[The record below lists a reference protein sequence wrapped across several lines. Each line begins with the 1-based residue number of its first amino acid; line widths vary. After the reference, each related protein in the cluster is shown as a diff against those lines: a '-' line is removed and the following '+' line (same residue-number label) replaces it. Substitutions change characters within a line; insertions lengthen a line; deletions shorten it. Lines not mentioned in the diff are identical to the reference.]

1 MRTLAFSIT
10 EYQTGIICEYQ
21 VVCFIDLC
29 TRPYSALYAPLSLIQ
44 FTFWSCISSS
54 TVRFVTITSS
64 ASVRSFCILTSQT
77 FYPPKVF
84 AVIRAKSASQSRVL
98 HKHLSQVSSRLSL
111 PPTMPR
117 LNVHFGLWR
126 RRLSEGTHV
135 FLSSLCG
142 RLQSLRYVLVGL
154 ARLAISVLLHVNE
167 IIQGCRAYL
176 WQAPAFSRPYKHIPA
191 CTNVLGAANWEAP
204 PESVCRMLLV
214 SFSSSLETSVAF
226 YSPNKVFVGFFFKK
240 ESFYCICISWNAVF
254 HFGFFIPLVL
264 LSICIHISCMFLTSE
279 SFLKQCVWLEMATTG
294 PVFESEHS
302 KQRDDQPGSHK
313 CHPQCCDRLDW
324 KPKWIATQERRRR
337 RRRSGNHSHKL
348 HRSKRN
354 TNSMNN
360 CLG

>member
-29 TRPYSALYAPLSLIQ
+29 TRPYSALYALLPLIQ
-44 FTFWSCISSS
+44 FTFGSCISSS
-54 TVRFVTITSS
+54 TVCFVTITSS

-142 RLQSLRYVLVGL
+142 RLQSLRYVPVGL

-167 IIQGCRAYL
+167 IIQGCRASL
-176 WQAPAFSRPYKHIPA
+176 WQALAFSRPYKHIPA

-226 YSPNKVFVGFFFKK
+226 YSPNKVFVGFF
-240 ESFYCICISWNAVF
+240 
-254 HFGFFIPLVL
+254 
-264 LSICIHISCMFLTSE
+264 
-279 SFLKQCVWLEMATTG
+279 
-294 PVFESEHS
+294 
-302 KQRDDQPGSHK
+302 
-313 CHPQCCDRLDW
+313 
-324 KPKWIATQERRRR
+324 
-337 RRRSGNHSHKL
+337 
-348 HRSKRN
+348 
-354 TNSMNN
+354 
-360 CLG
+360 

>member
-29 TRPYSALYAPLSLIQ
+29 TRPYSALYALLSLIQ
-44 FTFWSCISSS
+44 FTFGSCISSS
-54 TVRFVTITSS
+54 TVCFVTITSS

-142 RLQSLRYVLVGL
+142 RLQSLRYVSVGL

-167 IIQGCRAYL
+167 IIQGCRASL
-176 WQAPAFSRPYKHIPA
+176 WQALAFSRPYKHIPA

-226 YSPNKVFVGFFFKK
+226 YSPNNVFVGFLKK
-240 ESFYCICISWNAVF
+240 GELLLHMYFLKCSVSFWGFYSSRFIIHMYS
-254 HFGFFIPLVL
+254 HFLHVSHFWVL
-264 LSICIHISCMFLTSE
+264 LKAVRLAWDGYSWPCFW
-279 SFLKQCVWLEMATTG
+279 VWA
-294 PVFESEHS
+294 
-302 KQRDDQPGSHK
+302 Q
-313 CHPQCCDRLDW
+313 
-324 KPKWIATQERRRR
+324 
-337 RRRSGNHSHKL
+337 
-348 HRSKRN
+348 
-354 TNSMNN
+354 
-360 CLG
+360 

>member
-29 TRPYSALYAPLSLIQ
+29 TRPYSALYALLSLIQ

-54 TVRFVTITSS
+54 TVCFVTITSS

-98 HKHLSQVSSRLSL
+98 HKHLS
-111 PPTMPR
+111 
-117 LNVHFGLWR
+117 
-126 RRLSEGTHV
+126 HV

-142 RLQSLRYVLVGL
+142 RLQSLRYVPVGL

-167 IIQGCRAYL
+167 IIQGCRASL

-226 YSPNKVFVGFFFKK
+226 YSPNKVFVGFLKK
-240 ESFYCICISWNAVF
+240 GELLLHMYFLKCSVSFWVF
-254 HFGFFIPLVL
+254 YSSRFIIHMYSHFLHVSHFWVL
-264 LSICIHISCMFLTSE
+264 LKAVRLAWDGYYWPCFW
-279 SFLKQCVWLEMATTG
+279 VWA
-294 PVFESEHS
+294 
-302 KQRDDQPGSHK
+302 Q
-313 CHPQCCDRLDW
+313 
-324 KPKWIATQERRRR
+324 
-337 RRRSGNHSHKL
+337 
-348 HRSKRN
+348 
-354 TNSMNN
+354 
-360 CLG
+360 

>member
-29 TRPYSALYAPLSLIQ
+29 TRPYSALYALLSLIQ

-54 TVRFVTITSS
+54 TVCFVTITSS

-142 RLQSLRYVLVGL
+142 RLQSLRYVPVGL

-167 IIQGCRAYL
+167 IIQGCRASL
-176 WQAPAFSRPYKHIPA
+176 WQALAFSRPYKHIPA

-226 YSPNKVFVGFFFKK
+226 YSFYVGFFLKRRA
-240 ESFYCICISWNAVF
+240 SIAYVF
-254 HFGFFIPLVL
+254 LEMQCFILGVFIPLVL
-264 LSICIHISCMFLTSE
+264 
-279 SFLKQCVWLEMATTG
+279 
-294 PVFESEHS
+294 
-302 KQRDDQPGSHK
+302 
-313 CHPQCCDRLDW
+313 
-324 KPKWIATQERRRR
+324 
-337 RRRSGNHSHKL
+337 
-348 HRSKRN
+348 
-354 TNSMNN
+354 
-360 CLG
+360 